1 MRRQGLCTP
10 RCGRGLQNREICGQE
25 ISLRANRVEK
35 WGSGHHN
42 QMTRDRIHRRVQRA
56 NADSEKH
63 RERREESVDRFSS
76 LAVVGAVTVERR
88 RMWRR
93 VGEVFAR
100 SEKHDRIREN
110 ELR

>member
-1 MRRQGLCTP
+1 MPCSGCWLGGGAISP
-10 RCGRGLQNREICGQE
+10 QE
-25 ISLRANRVEK
+25 IADRPDGGQK
-35 WGSGHHN
+35 WESGHHN

-76 LAVVGAVTVERR
+76 LAAVGAVTVERR